1 MNREV
6 HFAPRLAETAREKQ
20 PPASQGGMPG
30 AAVTRKALLIRGL
43 AIALIVAGI
52 GYGFNRGTHDRREE
66 ERRAAIERA
75 IATSGVGSQTAE
87 SGARPEM
94 ETGERP

>member
-20 PPASQGGMPG
+20 TPASKGGISG

-52 GYGFNRGTHDRREE
+52 GYGFSRGTHDRREE

-75 IATSGVGSQTAE
+75 IATSGVGSQTTE
-87 SGARPEM
+87 SSARPKT

>member
-20 PPASQGGMPG
+20 PQASQGGMPRT
-30 AAVTRKALLIRGL
+30 AVTRKALLIRGL
-43 AIALIVAGI
+43 AVALIVAGI

-75 IATSGVGSQTAE
+75 IATSGVGAQSAQ
-87 SGARPEM
+87 SGVSPETK
-94 ETGERP
+94 TGERP

>member
-20 PPASQGGMPG
+20 PPTSKSGMSG
-30 AAVTRKALLIRGL
+30 TSVTRKALLIRGL

-66 ERRAAIERA
+66 ERRAGIERA
-75 IATSGVGSQTAE
+75 IATSGVGSQKAE
-87 SGARPEM
+87 TGGTPGM

>member
-6 HFAPRLAETAREKQ
+6 HFSPRLAETARERQ
-20 PPASQGGMPG
+20 PPASKSGMSR
-30 AAVTRKALLIRGL
+30 AAVTRKALIIRGL
-43 AIALIVAGI
+43 SIALIVAGI

-75 IATSGVGSQTAE
+75 IATSGVGSQKAE
-87 SGARPEM
+87 STARPEM
-94 ETGERP
+94 EAGERP